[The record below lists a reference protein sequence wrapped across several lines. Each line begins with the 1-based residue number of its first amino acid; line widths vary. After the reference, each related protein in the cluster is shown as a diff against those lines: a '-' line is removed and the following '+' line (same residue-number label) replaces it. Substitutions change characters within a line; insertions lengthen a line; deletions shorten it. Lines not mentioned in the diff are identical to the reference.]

1 MILKRNLRG
10 LFASCLL
17 MASVSIVNAQQQN
30 NYRVNLVN
38 EIKQLCTLT
47 PAEVIKVQ
55 PIIKSFEKS
64 RDSIYCIYHNAPSV
78 LKMEVNQN
86 KWHYETNLIGVITPS
101 QMGLLK
107 AFDQSNPDLMTY
119 NSAHV
124 VSVMYLADAK

>member
-1 MILKRNLRG
+1 MILKRNLPA
-10 LFASCLL
+10 LFLSCLL
-17 MASVSIVNAQQQN
+17 LASATLASGQQQN

-38 EIKQLCTLT
+38 EVKQLCTLT
-47 PAEVIKVQ
+47 PAQVIKVQ

-64 RDSIYCIYHNAPSV
+64 RDSIYSIYHNAPNT

-86 KWHYETNLIGVITPS
+86 KWHYETNLIGVITPY

-119 NSAHV
+119 NSSHV